1 MKRKKRIWGAL
12 MIAVAL
18 VIMQL
23 PVSEADAS
31 ASASDFTIQESGLA
45 HVTGRDA
52 FEEDFIIEEVMIRAA
67 SSAPE
72 NSAADDGNVL
82 GTTHVVGNRAVFI
95 VDSKQF
101 TVYGGDQGPEDE
113 EVPIVDAVEYDW
125 DGGVPKYAIVD
136 NAIVADQAYYQKQD
150 IGSVALPEG
159 IREIGQFAY
168 ARSSL
173 GEIVLPQGVETIG
186 YGAFYH
192 CDSLER
198 VTLPETVMCVEPK
211 AFSHSLWVENF
222 LKGVESDGAVGDF
235 LVEGGVLVAYRGN
248 SADVVVPEGV
258 RVIAGEAFWGHSEI
272 KSVSLPDSLSVIGE
286 GAFEACGSLEQ
297 VVFGGNVARIKD
309 RAFLGT
315 KLGEVSLPDSVKMLG
330 LRAFGDAGLSYEGEE
345 PEHVWEASAARLSN
359 GAYRVYGDDIG
370 EPGVTVEGPEGARA
384 SLVEADRRY
393 TLTVA
398 QPEDTGA
405 LERACLRAAHVR
417 LPENMAVYEL
427 TLKDASGIP
436 LEILGRQTLT
446 VVLPVPEALKGQE
459 LKLLTLD
466 GNGQLE
472 IVGVERVLA
481 DGVESFLFRTG
492 RISLFGLIG
501 VGEAQEEIMELDMDM
516 VSFSAPPQGTVSPW
530 VGVKLW
536 AAGAVLTI
544 GCLMVMPGKKAKK
557 TH

>member
-1 MKRKKRIWGAL
+1 M
-12 MIAVAL
+12 
-18 VIMQL
+18 
-23 PVSEADAS
+23 
-31 ASASDFTIQESGLA
+31 
-45 HVTGRDA
+45 
-52 FEEDFIIEEVMIRAA
+52 
-67 SSAPE
+67 
-72 NSAADDGNVL
+72 
-82 GTTHVVGNRAVFI
+82 
-95 VDSKQF
+95 
-101 TVYGGDQGPEDE
+101 
-113 EVPIVDAVEYDW
+113 
-125 DGGVPKYAIVD
+125 
-136 NAIVADQAYYQKQD
+136 
-150 IGSVALPEG
+150 
-159 IREIGQFAY
+159 
-168 ARSSL
+168 
-173 GEIVLPQGVETIG
+173 
-186 YGAFYH
+186 
-192 CDSLER
+192 
-198 VTLPETVMCVEPK
+198 
-211 AFSHSLWVENF
+211 
-222 LKGVESDGAVGDF
+222 ESDGAVGDF

-436 LEILGRQTLT
+436 LEILG
-446 VVLPVPEALKGQE
+446 
-459 LKLLTLD
+459 
-466 GNGQLE
+466 
-472 IVGVERVLA
+472 
-481 DGVESFLFRTG
+481 
-492 RISLFGLIG
+492 
-501 VGEAQEEIMELDMDM
+501 
-516 VSFSAPPQGTVSPW
+516 
-530 VGVKLW
+530 
-536 AAGAVLTI
+536 
-544 GCLMVMPGKKAKK
+544 
-557 TH
+557 